1 MFRHTLSVKIK
12 GGNADV
18 PHAFWVNG
26 RQFAEFASS
35 LAGETLSA
43 AVPPE
48 FLVAGE
54 NVFTVS
60 NRFASATATKWARY
74 SEYVI
79 EVKRVYGL
87 SVVLR

>member
-1 MFRHTLSVKIK
+1 MDNAENDLVGPFAVLRFRICRKSC
-12 GGNADV
+12 
-18 PHAFWVNG
+18 G
-26 RQFAEFASS
+26 RV
-35 LAGETLSA
+35 A

-48 FLVAGE
+48 CLVAGE

-60 NRFASATATKWARY
+60 NRFVSGAGTKWTRY

-87 SVVLR
+87 SVVVR